1 MKFLLTPFTML
12 LWFLVSYL
20 GVYLGLAFVLWL
32 FSLSWIWLIIGYSC
46 LIAGISAFVLSLPT
60 LINFLILK
68 LYDQNW
74 ISIIMH
80 SLAGILGVSCFYY
93 LMNQSQFQLFSG
105 NESTSILN
113 SLWQA
118 SWLKTVLL
126 MLPFIGIHLSIIY
139 SSIFNPIA
147 MKLHKIS
154 K

>member
-1 MKFLLTPFTML
+1 
-12 LWFLVSYL
+12 
-20 GVYLGLAFVLWL
+20 
-32 FSLSWIWLIIGYSC
+32 
-46 LIAGISAFVLSLPT
+46 
-60 LINFLILK
+60 
-68 LYDQNW
+68 
-74 ISIIMH
+74 MH

-93 LMNQSQFQLFSG
+93 LMNKSQFQLFSG